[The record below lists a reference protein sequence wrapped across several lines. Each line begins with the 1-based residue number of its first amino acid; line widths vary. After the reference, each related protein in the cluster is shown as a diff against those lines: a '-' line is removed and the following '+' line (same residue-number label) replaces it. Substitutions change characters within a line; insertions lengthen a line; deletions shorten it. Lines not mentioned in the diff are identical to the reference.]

1 MITAVYTVSFE
12 VSNLEFSKSILSFQ
26 DRIKPLGSL
35 KFLMDLII
43 SLVCL
48 ILQEKMTRSVL
59 FCLVLLGL
67 IAVVFFV

>member
-12 VSNLEFSKSILSFQ
+12 VSNLESCKFILSFQ

-35 KFLMDLII
+35 KRLMDLII
-43 SLVCL
+43 SLVYL

-59 FCLVLLGL
+59 FLVGL